1 LEAGFFT
8 SLKEKDVNLHRV
20 GKQPLLRKAVKQS
33 NHDGANVPLSL
44 KDHAEQPL
52 YMLVALWCLQQDDW
66 LDRQQI
72 SAAFSITE
80 RRASF
85 LISYIQRHAERINC
99 LTRKVKKA
107 PTGRYRQQ
115 LKVQH
120 VRLEDIDPKTAA
132 VRQSKFKT
140 SLYAE
145 RQENWRYILSR
156 QASDVK

>member
-1 LEAGFFT
+1 M
-8 SLKEKDVNLHRV
+8 NLHHV

-44 KDHAEQPL
+44 KDYAEQPL

-66 LDRQQI
+66 IDRQQI

-85 LISYIQRHAERINC
+85 LISYIQRHPDRINC

-107 PTGRYRQQ
+107 QTGRYRQQ
-115 LKVQH
+115 LKIQH
-120 VRLEDIDPKTAA
+120 VCLEDTCPRTATA
-132 VRQSKFKT
+132 IRQSNLKT
-140 SLYAE
+140 HNYAE
-145 RQENWRYILSR
+145 RQENWRWVLSR